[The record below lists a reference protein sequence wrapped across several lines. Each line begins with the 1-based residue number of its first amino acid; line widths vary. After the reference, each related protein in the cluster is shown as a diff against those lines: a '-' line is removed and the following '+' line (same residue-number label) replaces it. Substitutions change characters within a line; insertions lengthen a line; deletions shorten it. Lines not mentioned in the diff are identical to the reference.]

1 MPVPS
6 RSPEPL
12 KNKMGRKHPGG
23 TLSAGRRRATVKTV
37 ASTFVPLGVSQWP
50 RPSGST
56 PPCPPGAGSGF
67 SLQPDETAG
76 RVPHSDD
83 EANGDGP
90 RPAPRAAESLLPR
103 APWRPGPPAQPAP
116 RATARVSPFPRASH
130 LLGSSEVCNLWR
142 LPLPYSYG
150 PPFER
155 QQLAV
160 AVGTEGDLTAAQAA
174 PPPRWEV
181 AFLGTFREPATP
193 GFHAAQKSD
202 FILLQK

>member
-1 MPVPS
+1 MAETLRLHSPV
-6 RSPEPL
+6 SPLVQDLASLCSQMRRPAVSHFPMTKPTATAPARPRGQL
-12 KNKMGRKHPGG
+12 KACS
-23 TLSAGRRRATVKTV
+23 LA
-37 ASTFVPLGVSQWP
+37 
-50 RPSGST
+50 PSG
-56 PPCPPGAGSGF
+56 G
-67 SLQPDETAG
+67 QG
-76 RVPHSDD
+76 RLRS
-83 EANGDGP
+83 
-90 RPAPRAAESLLPR
+90 RLRAR
-103 APWRPGPPAQPAP
+103 V
-116 RATARVSPFPRASH
+116 ARVSPFPRASH

-142 LPLPYSYG
+142 LPLPYSHG

-160 AVGTEGDLTAAQAA
+160 AVGTEGDLMAAQAA

>member
-23 TLSAGRRRATVKTV
+23 TLSAGRRRATVKKTV

-67 SLQPDETAG
+67 CLPPDETAG
-76 RVPHSDD
+76 RVPLSDD

-90 RPAPRAAESLLPR
+90 RGLLKARSLAPPGGQGRLRSRLHARA
-103 APWRPGPPAQPAP
+103 
-116 RATARVSPFPRASH
+116 ARVSPFPRASH

-142 LPLPYSYG
+142 LPLPYSHG